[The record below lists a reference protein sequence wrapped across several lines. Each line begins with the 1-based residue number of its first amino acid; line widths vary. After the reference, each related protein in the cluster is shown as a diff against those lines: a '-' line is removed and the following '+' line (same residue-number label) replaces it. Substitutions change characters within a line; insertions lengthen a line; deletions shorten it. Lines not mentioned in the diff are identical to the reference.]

1 MRRLSSSLKRVS
13 LRTRLLATLG
23 LWLTLVLALALL
35 LDLRGAERLAD
46 QAFDQALLNNAVAL
60 AARVEIDTDSDLD
73 VDLPQSAQA
82 LLQADPLDQ
91 LFFAVFDG
99 QAKLVWGD
107 ARLAAFVSA
116 QPPAKDVSLLGRLD
130 GQAVRVLT
138 LHRQGPT
145 KQASIVVAETLNKRL
160 EASAQIR
167 ARSVRLGLLL
177 LVAAMLGL
185 HFSTRRILQP
195 LERFASQLEARQA
208 RDLSPVAP
216 PGDTNESAVL
226 AAALNSLLARLRESA
241 AAQRAFIGDTAHQ
254 LRTPLASLSL
264 QIEMALEDLATDA
277 AAPQAQAQAQAQAQ
291 RLQLMQSLVAR
302 LQRLVQRILS
312 LEKASSEAGSGL
324 PTQRLDLTLLV
335 EDCAAEFIDRAERS
349 GIDLG
354 FELEPAALEGWPGE
368 LHELLSNLLDN
379 AITHGRGPIVVRTR
393 TTAAAVLLEVEDRG
407 AGLDVGL
414 LPELFQRRR
423 RGAASQGEGL
433 GLFIVKAIAD
443 HHGATVSLQP
453 GKGGLGLL
461 ARVSFGKPPEHGS
474 ASAKSDK
481 SA

>member
-1 MRRLSSSLKRVS
+1 MRRLSSSLKRAS

-82 LLQADPLDQ
+82 LLQADPLDE
-91 LFFAVFDG
+91 LYFAVFDG
-99 QAKLVWGD
+99 KAKLVWGD

-116 QPPAKDVSLLGRLD
+116 QPPAKDVSLLGQLD
-130 GQAVRVLT
+130 GRAVRVLT

-167 ARSVRLGLLL
+167 ARSVSLGLLL
-177 LVAAMLGL
+177 LAAAMLGL

-216 PGDTNESAVL
+216 PGDTSESAVL
-226 AAALNSLLARLRESA
+226 ASALNSLLARLRESA
-241 AAQRAFIGDTAHQ
+241 AAQREFIGDTAHQ
-254 LRTPLASLSL
+254 LRTPLASLCL

-277 AAPQAQAQAQAQAQ
+277 AAPQAQAQVQAQAQ
-291 RLQLMQSLVAR
+291 TKRLQLMQSLVAR

-312 LEKASSEAGSGL
+312 LERASSEAGSGL

-349 GIDLG
+349 GTDLS
-354 FELEPAALEGWPGE
+354 FELAPAAIDGWPAE
-368 LHELLSNLLDN
+368 LHELLSNLIDN
-379 AITHGRGPIVVRTR
+379 ALTHGRSPIVVRTR
-393 TTAAAVLLEVEDRG
+393 TTAAAVLLEVEDQG
-407 AGLDVGL
+407 AGLDEAL

-461 ARVSFGKPPEHGS
+461 VRLSFGHPSAHGS
-474 ASAKSDK
+474 ASAR
-481 SA
+481 